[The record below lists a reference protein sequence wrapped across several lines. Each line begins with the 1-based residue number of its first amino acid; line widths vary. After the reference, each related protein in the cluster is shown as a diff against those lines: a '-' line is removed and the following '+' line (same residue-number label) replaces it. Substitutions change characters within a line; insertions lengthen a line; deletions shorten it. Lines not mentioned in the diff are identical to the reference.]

1 MAKNNRTTSTPRR
14 ATAAKATPNPKE
26 IICRRADDERGC
38 TVSAPTITTADSNG
52 IEVYGYRVE
61 ELAGLVRMCGESIY
75 KELVSIGRSH
85 PEALVQHSQSVTDYI
100 DTLADILCETAAQI
114 RGDAETLGG
123 CPVPHVTA
131 AKRFP
136 SETQWREYQA
146 ATTAINARDTDDKDL
161 EAAFREAQ
169 ERFVYAEDATLQGIY
184 LKLRLL
190 AETESLS
197 SNLEEGPHLLWP
209 RIILTILRDLKA
221 LGSLQEATGAY

>member
-1 MAKNNRTTSTPRR
+1 MAKNNRTTSKPRR
-14 ATAAKATPNPKE
+14 ATAAKAAPNPKE
-26 IICRRADDERGC
+26 IICRLERGC
-38 TVSAPTITTADSNG
+38 TVTAPTITERPDTNG
-52 IEVYGYRVE
+52 IEVNSFRVE

-85 PEALVQHSQSVTDYI
+85 PDALVQHSQSVTDQI
-100 DTLADILCETAAQI
+100 DTLTDILCETAAQI

-123 CPVPHVTA
+123 CHVPPVTG

-161 EAAFREAQ
+161 EATFREAQ
-169 ERFVYAEDATLQGIY
+169 DRFVYTEDATLQGIY

-197 SNLEEGPHLLWP
+197 SNLDEGPHLLWP

-221 LGSLQEATGAY
+221 LGSLQEPTGAY

>member
-1 MAKNNRTTSTPRR
+1 MT
-14 ATAAKATPNPKE
+14 
-26 IICRRADDERGC
+26 
-38 TVSAPTITTADSNG
+38 APTTERPNTSG
-52 IEVYGYRVE
+52 IEVNSFRVE

-85 PEALVQHSQSVTDYI
+85 PDALVQHSQSVATYI
-100 DTLADILCETAAQI
+100 DTLADILCETAVQI
-114 RGDAETLGG
+114 RGDAETLSCWQFPAVNG
-123 CPVPHVTA
+123 

-146 ATTAINARDTDDKDL
+146 ATAAINAEGAEGKDL
-161 EAAFREAQ
+161 EATFQEAQ

-197 SNLEEGPHLLWP
+197 GNLEDGPRLLWP

-221 LGSLQEATGAY
+221 LGSLQEPTGEF

>member
-1 MAKNNRTTSTPRR
+1 M
-14 ATAAKATPNPKE
+14 
-26 IICRRADDERGC
+26 
-38 TVSAPTITTADSNG
+38 
-52 IEVYGYRVE
+52 
-61 ELAGLVRMCGESIY
+61 
-75 KELVSIGRSH
+75 
-85 PEALVQHSQSVTDYI
+85 
-100 DTLADILCETAAQI
+100 QI

-123 CPVPHVTA
+123 CQVPPVTG

-190 AETESLS
+190 AETKVSAA
-197 SNLEEGPHLLWP
+197 
-209 RIILTILRDLKA
+209 ILTTAPTSCGRA
-221 LGSLQEATGAY
+221 SS

>member
-14 ATAAKATPNPKE
+14 ATAAKAPPSPKE
-26 IICRRADDERGC
+26 IICRLEDEA
-38 TVSAPTITTADSNG
+38 SAEA
-52 IEVYGYRVE
+52 YGLGHLS
-61 ELAGLVRMCGESIY
+61 ELMTG
-75 KELVSIGRSH
+75 
-85 PEALVQHSQSVTDYI
+85 
-100 DTLADILCETAAQI
+100 
-114 RGDAETLGG
+114 
-123 CPVPHVTA
+123 

-146 ATTAINARDTDDKDL
+146 AVTAINAREADDKDL
-161 EAAFREAQ
+161 EATFREAQ

-197 SNLEEGPHLLWP
+197 SNLDEGPHLLLP

-221 LGSLQEATGAY
+221 LGSLQEPTGAY